1 VLPRDYFLI
10 CLFLM
15 SISMNGCGNGHL
27 PAPSASPDTSS
38 IGCPGNNMP
47 CAASREVAQILVD
60 GTDPATYGI
69 PISCSLTAGSHEM
82 KFITTPSQPWFG
94 VSPAAGDLQPGAST
108 TLGVLSLNAASVS
121 ARNVGVV
128 TVTASG
134 YADNSQMAVEL
145 NCDVAADRCK
155 VAFSCTPKT
164 NPLP

>member
-1 VLPRDYFLI
+1 MLPRHYLLI

-15 SISMNGCGNGHL
+15 SISLNGCGNGHL
-27 PAPSASPDTSS
+27 LAPSASPDTST

-47 CAASREVAQILVD
+47 CAASREVPQTLVD

-69 PISCSLTAGSHEM
+69 PIACSVTAGSHEM

-94 VSPAAGDLQPGAST
+94 VSPGAGDLQPGAST
-108 TLGVLSLNAASVS
+108 TLGVLSLNAANVS
-121 ARNVGVV
+121 GRNVGVV

-145 NCDVAADRCK
+145 NCDMVRGTCN
-155 VAFSCTPKT
+155 VAFSCNPKA